1 MNKNLDSKVETI
13 TRNGGTVGYETITPA
28 LATEYLN
35 AMPGNRPLSNKQ
47 VEYLTQQAE
56 AGKFFSNVAPLH
68 FDTEGRLRNGQ
79 HRMWMVIESGRPQE
93 FMVIRNASEEE
104 IDALDIG
111 KRRTGG
117 DVLVLDGYENG
128 TLLAGALVNLW
139 MYEHGINPGYS
150 RSFFNTKNAPG
161 MTNHMM
167 REYATL
173 HPGMGDSVAYM
184 KATPSVRL
192 LGPPN
197 ILTFCHYLIVRANT
211 TNGVKFWDSLASQVF
226 WGQNDPAYRLHD
238 RLSRSKASN
247 QKLHRI
253 APSEVAAL
261 TIKAWNFW
269 VQGKSVQLL
278 RWTMPGHNRM
288 VRGAEEFPRARSK

>member
-1 MNKNLDSKVETI
+1 MNKVLDSKVETI
-13 TRNGGTVGYETITPA
+13 SRNGGTVGYETITPA

-35 AMPGNRPLSNKQ
+35 TMPGNRPLSNKQ

-150 RSFFNTKNAPG
+150 RSFFSTKNAPG

-167 REYATL
+167 REYAAL
-173 HPGMGDSVAYM
+173 HPVMGDSVAYI

-197 ILTFCHYLIVRANT
+197 ILTFCHYLTVRADT
-211 TNGVKFWDSLASQVF
+211 KNGVKFWESLASQVF

-238 RLSRSKASN
+238 RLSRSKAGQRVN
-247 QKLHRI
+247 RLV
-253 APSEVAAL
+253 PSEVAAL

-269 VQGKSVQLL
+269 VQGKSIHYLK
-278 RWTMPGHNRM
+278 WTMPGYNHM
-288 VRGAEEFPRARSK
+288 VRGAEDFPRVRSK

>member
-167 REYATL
+167 REYATR
-173 HPGMGDSVAYM
+173 
-184 KATPSVRL
+184 PSWH
-192 LGPPN
+192 G
-197 ILTFCHYLIVRANT
+197 
-211 TNGVKFWDSLASQVF
+211 G
-226 WGQNDPAYRLHD
+226 
-238 RLSRSKASN
+238 
-247 QKLHRI
+247 
-253 APSEVAAL
+253 
-261 TIKAWNFW
+261 
-269 VQGKSVQLL
+269 
-278 RWTMPGHNRM
+278 
-288 VRGAEEFPRARSK
+288 